1 MSLNLQNYVSS
12 PDKKPYCKAHVP
24 KAGFTVV
31 SETPE
36 GRRIAEVTKN
46 QSNLQYTADF
56 VKDKAQF
63 TVRTTWHRNR
73 SGRKEKQ
80 TKTESLVSTK

>member
-36 GRRIAEVTKN
+36 AKRIAEVTKN
-46 QSNLQYTADF
+46 QSNLAYTADF

-63 TVRTTWHRNR
+63 TVSKCHTQMILEWGTSIRTIA
-73 SGRKEKQ
+73 
-80 TKTESLVSTK
+80 ST